1 MGSKD
6 NMSSV
11 AGQFGANIMQERA
24 EATVALQKEILEAYE
39 QASRAWLERVQS
51 EVAMWSD
58 VATKLT
64 ASRSVPE
71 ALEVYIKCVSQRMQ
85 MTAEDGQRLF
95 KDYQQITQKIT
106 NALGKV
112 WSSPGST

>member
-51 EVAMWSD
+51 EVAM
-58 VATKLT
+58 
-64 ASRSVPE
+64 
-71 ALEVYIKCVSQRMQ
+71 
-85 MTAEDGQRLF
+85 
-95 KDYQQITQKIT
+95 
-106 NALGKV
+106 
-112 WSSPGST
+112 

>member
-1 MGSKD
+1 MASKD
-6 NMSSV
+6 STSSA

-39 QASRAWLERVQS
+39 QASHAWLARVQS

-58 VATKLT
+58 LATKLT

-71 ALEVYIKCVSQRMQ
+71 ALEAYTKCVSQQMQ
-85 MTAEDGQRLF
+85 MTAED
-95 KDYQQITQKIT
+95 
-106 NALGKV
+106 
-112 WSSPGST
+112 